1 MINNVIIAYKVNI
14 CWCLFFPYVNYS
26 CDIRMKIRSIRK
38 KRIKL
43 YAFSKHE
50 TVLSI
55 GLWYFEMG
63 PFATR

>member
-1 MINNVIIAYKVNI
+1 MIAKVIIAYKVNI
-14 CWCLFFPYVNYS
+14 YWYLFFPYVNYS
-26 CDIRMKIRSIRK
+26 CDIRSIRK

-55 GLWYFEMG
+55 GL
-63 PFATR
+63 